1 MATYVALFN
10 NEDLV
15 EVTTTRIPT
24 TAKSAINGTKATY
37 RVEVVE
43 NVTEEPNR
51 RFQACHAGSGFACSR
66 RGSGRFVMVIISMN
80 FNVSSAR
87 RFSQWFL
94 VDTMGSA

>member
-1 MATYVALFN
+1 M
-10 NEDLV
+10 
-15 EVTTTRIPT
+15 
-24 TAKSAINGTKATY
+24 AKSATKGTKATY
-37 RVEVVE
+37 SVEVVVE

-51 RFQACHAGSGFACSR
+51 RFHACHAGSGFACSR
-66 RGSGRFVMVIISMN
+66 SGSGRFVMVIISMN